1 MTSLPAAYKN
11 QRQAAVFQPHRNRP
25 WPESSLI
32 FIISTS
38 GNPDNIFFK
47 KSASRPGRTLI
58 KKIGPKRN
66 CFSFFWGRRAQKS
79 RRPLCASL
87 RSTKRPAAPVGNQH
101 IKKLS
106 SFSIRR
112 RSSTKATIQPHRP
125 PIKSGR
131 PRENTVPPEAA
142 NSALTK
148 VTARKTSALIHA
160 PP

>member
-11 QRQAAVFQPHRNRP
+11 QGRPQFFSRTETAHGRDLHLFLLYQQAEILTISFLKSPRRDRLR
-25 WPESSLI
+25 SSC
-32 FIISTS
+32 
-38 GNPDNIFFK
+38 
-47 KSASRPGRTLI
+47 AMCTL
-58 KKIGPKRN
+58 
-66 CFSFFWGRRAQKS
+66 CARRAQKS
-79 RRPLCASL
+79 RPLCAL
-87 RSTKRPAAPVGNQH
+87 RRSTKRPAAPVEHQH

-112 RSSTKATIQPHRP
+112 RSSTKATIQPLRP

-131 PRENTVPPEAA
+131 PRENTVLPEAA